1 MSVVNRT
8 RNIFVNSEEYH
19 DAKGQVSLIFPGSD
33 FVVDNNEI
41 MRLTL
46 DRFEM
51 KRNFY
56 NINKFNNTFYIS
68 TGTGASEII
77 AFECKIPEGDYDT
90 FGISSAPGTL
100 CAGIAAAIDEVTSAP
115 NKVEYDPVTRKI
127 TIRMNTGG
135 SNITVTN
142 FYFFQIPPSRQNGS
156 TDFTTFTN
164 TKTSSDGLFNDSYE
178 IFGAKPVKNEGNI
191 VAGFGPAV
199 ATTGLLSYTAFYP
212 ASLYTMESINLTT
225 NLQTHSYSTPH
236 LDANSSNSS
245 LIPTSIFARI
255 WFDMVEKSGN
265 THRTAP
271 KNIISY
277 TDPGTAVFSVDLQNK
292 TINEVKLR
300 LTDSKGRDLDEV
312 SDDQFSNG
320 NLNYTAVFKWEAI
333 MKPQVGQSL
342 GYLNDSRQFKP
353 FQF

>member
-1 MSVVNRT
+1 MSIVNRT

-19 DAKGQVSLIFPGSD
+19 SSNGQVSLIFPGSD

-68 TGTGASEII
+68 TGAGVNEII

-90 FGISSAPGTL
+90 FGISSSPGTL
-100 CAGIAAAIDEVTSAP
+100 CAGIAQAITTGVSTAP
-115 NKVEYDPVTRKI
+115 HKVEYDSVTRKI
-127 TIRMNTGG
+127 TITMPTSVN
-135 SNITVTN
+135 VTN
-142 FYFFQIPPSRQNGS
+142 FYFFQIPPSRQNNLAA
-156 TDFTTFTN
+156 FTTFTN
-164 TKTSSDGLFNDSYE
+164 SKTSLDGLFNDSYE

-333 MKPQVGQSL
+333 MKPQIGQSL
-342 GYLNDSRQFKP
+342 GYLNDARQFKP
-353 FQF
+353 YQF

>member
-19 DAKGQVSLIFPGSD
+19 DAKGQVNLMFPGSD

-56 NINKFNNTFYIS
+56 NINKFNNTFYYTIS
-68 TGTGASEII
+68 GTPETISGECII
-77 AFECKIPEGDYDT
+77 AEGDYDK
-90 FGISSAPGTL
+90 FGADTDSGSLSEAISNAIYTAAGTAPQS
-100 CAGIAAAIDEVTSAP
+100 V
-115 NKVEYDPVTRKI
+115 VYDQVTRKL
-127 TIRMNTGG
+127 TISMAN
-135 SNITVTN
+135 SLNIGN
-142 FYFFQIPPSRQNGS
+142 FYFFQIPPSRQNNS
-156 TDFTTFTN
+156 TAFTTFINSKVT
-164 TKTSSDGLFNDSYE
+164 TTGMFNDSYE
-178 IFGAKPVKNEGNI
+178 IFGAKPVKTEENLT
-191 VAGFGPAV
+191 AGLKTSTSGSNTVF
-199 ATTGLLSYTAFYP
+199 TSYYP

-236 LDANSSNSS
+236 LDANSSNSM

-265 THRTAP
+265 INKTAP
-271 KNIISY
+271 RDIISY
-277 TDPGTAVFSVDLQNK
+277 SDPGTSVFSVDLQNK
-292 TINEVKLR
+292 SINEMRLK

-312 SDDQFSNG
+312 SDGQYSNG